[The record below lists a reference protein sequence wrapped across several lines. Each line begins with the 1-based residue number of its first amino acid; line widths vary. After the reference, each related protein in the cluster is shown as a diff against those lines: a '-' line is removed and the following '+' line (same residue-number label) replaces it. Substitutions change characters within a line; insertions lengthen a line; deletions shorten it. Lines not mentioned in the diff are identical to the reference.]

1 MYFCTA
7 HINTQKSGFSVRSE
21 AEDLQHT
28 WLVLEQWILLP
39 VSSEERGFCVAE
51 KNTQAFAFDH
61 VPGAVSYW
69 LVRLVFF
76 VQQDG
81 NHGDKHGQA
90 ANGDQDTIHC
100 SQRGVWVSARDRDQ
114 GAGESQACIV
124 SQSEIHTVRARPIEG
139 SSHRQEAQLVHS
151 HGAAD
156 PVLGDLAGGVRDDRT
171 GFRGSGPFAG
181 HSEVHQ

>member
-7 HINTQKSGFSVRSE
+7 HIHAQKSGFPVRSE
-21 AEDLQHT
+21 TEDLKHP

-39 VSSEERGFCVAE
+39 VSSEERGFCMAE
-51 KNTQAFAFDH
+51 KNTQAFALDH

-90 ANGDQDTIHC
+90 ASGDQDTIHC
-100 SQRGVWVSARDRDQ
+100 SQRGA
-114 GAGESQACIV
+114 
-124 SQSEIHTVRARPIEG
+124 
-139 SSHRQEAQLVHS
+139 
-151 HGAAD
+151 
-156 PVLGDLAGGVRDDRT
+156 
-171 GFRGSGPFAG
+171 
-181 HSEVHQ
+181 